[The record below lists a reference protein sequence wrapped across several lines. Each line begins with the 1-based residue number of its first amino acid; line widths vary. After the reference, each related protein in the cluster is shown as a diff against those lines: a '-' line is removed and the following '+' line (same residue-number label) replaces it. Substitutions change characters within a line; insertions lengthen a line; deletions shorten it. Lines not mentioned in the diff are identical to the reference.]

1 MRDRCDEAGLAQC
14 TSHGLR
20 KGCARRLAEAG
31 ASVHQIAAVTGH
43 TDLREIEVYTRQA
56 DKKRMA
62 RQAMDLMADAFE
74 RPNHEQGLSNPQT
87 RFDKQRKIASVFNAG
102 DKIWRPREDSNLR
115 PSA

>member
-31 ASVHQIAAVTGH
+31 ASVHQIASITGH
-43 TDLREIEVYTRQA
+43 TDLREIEVYTRKA

-62 RQAMDLMADAFE
+62 GQAMDLMADAFE
-74 RPNHEQGLSNPQT
+74 TPNHEQDLPNLKV
-87 RFDKQRKIASVFNAG
+87 RFGKQRKIANVFNAG
-102 DKIWRPREDSNLR
+102 GC
-115 PSA
+115 PS